1 MNTMKLLDSK
11 IEGSTITFTFEG
23 GQMLKAENYGA
34 GNKLW
39 YLNDKLHREDG
50 PAVERAS
57 GTKCWYL
64 NGKYHREGGPAVQRA
79 TGTKQWFLNGLRHR
93 EDGPAIEWASGNKGW
108 YLNGKYLTEKEYDE
122 AIRLKD

>member
-50 PAVERAS
+50 PAIEYAN
-57 GTKCWYL
+57 GDKEWYL
-64 NGKYHREGGPAVQRA
+64 NGKA
-79 TGTKQWFLNGLRHR
+79 
-93 EDGPAIEWASGNKGW
+93 
-108 YLNGKYLTEKEYDE
+108 LTEE
-122 AIRLKD
+122 RVLKNLKVSEEL